1 MLPISRA
8 TLAKENF
15 TFQREEAEPVCFAIC
30 WWHHQTE
37 KTEDNEE
44 VIHCGQPHPPFPTHS
59 GWTLESVLEELETT
73 LFTEEKPQEI
83 LLAKSRQPPTLT
95 GYVTDH
101 NLDFF

>member
-15 TFQREEAEPVCFAIC
+15 TFQREEAEPIFFAIC

-37 KTEDNEE
+37 KTEDNEV
-44 VIHCGQPHPPFPTHS
+44 VIHCGQPDPPFPTHS

-73 LFTEEKPQEI
+73 LFTEESLRKCFLPRAVSLQL
-83 LLAKSRQPPTLT
+83 LLAL
-95 GYVTDH
+95 
-101 NLDFF
+101 